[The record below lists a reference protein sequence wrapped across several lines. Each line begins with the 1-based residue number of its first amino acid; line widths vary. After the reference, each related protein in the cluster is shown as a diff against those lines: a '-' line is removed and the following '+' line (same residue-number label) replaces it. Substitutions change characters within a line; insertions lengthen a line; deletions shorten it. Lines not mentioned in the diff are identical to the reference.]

1 VDKGRGTVATL
12 LVQQGTLK
20 HGDLVLAGQTYG
32 RVRAMM
38 NERGEQVKEAGPS
51 TPVEILG
58 LETPPSAGDDFA
70 VLDDER
76 KAREVAQFRV
86 EKERKEKLARYQ
98 AAKLENM
105 FAHIE
110 TGQKKILGVVV
121 KADVRGSLEAIQA
134 SLADIGND
142 EVQVNVISSGIGGI
156 TENDVNLALTSG
168 AIILGFNVRAD
179 SATRRIAE
187 SEGVDIRYYSIIYNL
202 LDEIKAA
209 LSGMLDPERVENILG
224 TAEVREVFNSPK
236 FGQVAGCMV
245 VDGTVHRNKPIR
257 VLRDN
262 VVIFTGEL
270 ESLRRFKDDV
280 SEVRN
285 GFDCGIGVKN
295 YDVKI
300 GDQIEVFEIKE
311 VARSL

>member
-1 VDKGRGTVATL
+1 
-12 LVQQGTLK
+12 
-20 HGDLVLAGQTYG
+20 
-32 RVRAMM
+32 M
-38 NERGEQVKEAGPS
+38 
-51 TPVEILG
+51 
-58 LETPPSAGDDFA
+58 ETPPSAGDDFA

-76 KAREVAQFRV
+76 KAREVAQFRT

-179 SATRRIAE
+179 GATRRLAE

-285 GFDCGIGVKN
+285 GFDCGIGVMN